1 MPCNSNVFNGVGN
14 DRRIGRRLNRLS
26 NDISNSGSS
35 VINSC
40 YKTSHDKI
48 AAYRLLGNERYSVDE
63 LISSLQES
71 CAANACGMSH
81 VLGIEDTTE
90 LDYHRNKGRLLRN
103 DPDIGR
109 GNNLLKYS
117 FFLHP
122 TLAVSATSGNIVG
135 FSSVEL
141 FNRPASPEKP
151 IDRHKRPLEEKESF
165 RWLRS
170 AQTTARTLPHD
181 VRKTMLCDRE
191 GDVFEVMEGM
201 LACGTD
207 FLIRSKSD
215 RLDTTAGM
223 RLEESMSRVPLA
235 ATFKITV
242 RASKEHAGHT
252 AVMELR
258 FKQVSLRNK
267 DGRHLN
273 ACCVLAREKASSV
286 PKGSSRISWRLL
298 TSHTI
303 STIEQAIEC
312 VRWYRMR
319 WQIEELFRVLKT
331 KGFGI
336 ESARLGEGI
345 KLKKL
350 LIITMQASLQIMR
363 MKEALDDTREDVE
376 AGTVL
381 GPEYIK
387 VLEAYDRNFRSES
400 RRNKGNTNPYRKGS
414 LPWAAW
420 VTARLGGWSGYEKAH
435 GRPGRITLCN
445 GFQKLSNAVEFY
457 LITKGT

>member
-141 FNRPASPEKP
+141 FNRPASPRSP
-151 IDRHKRPLEEKESF
+151 STATSALWRRRRASAGSGQRRQPPALF
-165 RWLRS
+165 RMMS
-170 AQTTARTLPHD
+170 ARRCCATARATS
-181 VRKTMLCDRE
+181 
-191 GDVFEVMEGM
+191 
-201 LACGTD
+201 
-207 FLIRSKSD
+207 SK
-215 RLDTTAGM
+215 
-223 RLEESMSRVPLA
+223 
-235 ATFKITV
+235 
-242 RASKEHAGHT
+242 
-252 AVMELR
+252 
-258 FKQVSLRNK
+258 
-267 DGRHLN
+267 
-273 ACCVLAREKASSV
+273 
-286 PKGSSRISWRLL
+286 
-298 TSHTI
+298 
-303 STIEQAIEC
+303 
-312 VRWYRMR
+312 
-319 WQIEELFRVLKT
+319 
-331 KGFGI
+331 
-336 ESARLGEGI
+336 
-345 KLKKL
+345 
-350 LIITMQASLQIMR
+350 
-363 MKEALDDTREDVE
+363 
-376 AGTVL
+376 
-381 GPEYIK
+381 
-387 VLEAYDRNFRSES
+387 
-400 RRNKGNTNPYRKGS
+400 
-414 LPWAAW
+414 
-420 VTARLGGWSGYEKAH
+420 
-435 GRPGRITLCN
+435 
-445 GFQKLSNAVEFY
+445 
-457 LITKGT
+457 